1 MIENLN
7 ANQLS
12 FLVILVLA
20 FGLLVTERIR
30 NDIVA
35 MLIVL
40 ALAVTGVLS
49 PSEALSGFS
58 SEPAIIVACI
68 FVISGAFHQTGL
80 AEKIGVWIG
89 RLAGSSYS
97 RILAVIMSS
106 VALLSAFNHHVTT
119 TAVMLPVTLDLS
131 RERNI
136 PASKLLMPMSFA
148 ASFGTCITIITAP
161 AFLVASDALQRA
173 GRPAL
178 GIFSITPIGLS
189 LSVTGVLFML
199 LIGRFLLPAR
209 EGAEEP
215 ANRFRLDNYFT
226 EIKILPDSPFIGK
239 TVDEITKDDHYHFT
253 VVGWIRSGRKLH
265 GLFSPRQL
273 KEGDVLLVNTTPED
287 VVAFREE
294 RGIELHPVAQYGV
307 DTADSGG
314 EEKDVTEQLVQA
326 VVAPSSEIIGSS
338 IRDIDFLWRYGAI
351 VVGLWRREAFLR
363 QELAS
368 IRLEA
373 GDVLVLLGDEESL
386 SRVAQDHAFLM
397 VVPFHGELQLR
408 RKASLAAGIMLATIV
423 VAAFKIIRLEIV
435 MLAGAVAMILSGC
448 ITARQAYRAIDARIY
463 VFIAGAIP
471 LGAAMQKSGTADL
484 LAHWLQNVMGGWSAM
499 LILLTIFA
507 IVAVVTQF
515 LSDAAS
521 TALFAPVAVVL
532 AQSMGHAP
540 EAYVITVAMAS
551 VTACF
556 TPIGHHGNLL
566 VYGVGRYR
574 FADFLRV
581 GTPMT
586 ILAALVVTLLAPLV
600 WPE

>member
-12 FLVILVLA
+12 FIVILVFA

-30 NDIVA
+30 NDIIA

-58 SEPAIIVACI
+58 SEPAIIVASI
-68 FVISGAFHQTGL
+68 FVISGAFHKTGL
-80 AEKIGVWIG
+80 AEKIGIWIG
-89 RLAGSSYS
+89 RLAGNSYS

-119 TAVMLPVTLDLS
+119 TAVMLPVTLDLC

-136 PASKLLMPMSFA
+136 PASKLLMPLSFA
-148 ASFGTCITIITAP
+148 ASLGTTITIITAP
-161 AFLVASDALQRA
+161 AFLIASDVLQRA
-173 GRPAL
+173 ARPAL
-178 GIFSITPIGLS
+178 GIFSIAPIGLS
-189 LSVTGVLFML
+189 LSVTGILFML
-199 LIGRFLLPAR
+199 LVGRFLLPER
-209 EGAEEP
+209 EGTEEP

-226 EIKILPDSPFIGK
+226 EIKILPDSPLVGK
-239 TVDEITKDDHYHFT
+239 TMDEITADGHYHFT
-253 VVGWIRSGRKLH
+253 VAGWIRSGRKLH
-265 GLFSPRQL
+265 GLFGPRQL

-307 DTADSGG
+307 DTADAER
-314 EEKDVTEQLVQA
+314 EEKDVTEQLVQV
-326 VVAPSSEIIGSS
+326 VVAPSSEIRGST

-351 VVGLWRREAFLR
+351 VVGLWRREGLLR
-363 QELAS
+363 QELAN

-386 SRVAQDHAFLM
+386 ARISQDRAFLM
-397 VVPFHGELQLR
+397 MVPFHGELQLR
-408 RKASLAAGIMLATIV
+408 RKARLVAGIMLATIV
-423 VAAFKIIRLEIV
+423 VAAFKIISLEIV
-435 MLAGAVAMILSGC
+435 MLAGAMAMVLSGC
-448 ITARQAYRAIDARIY
+448 ITVRQAYRAVDVRIY

-484 LAHWLQNVMGGWSAM
+484 LAHWLQNVMGGWSTM
-499 LILLTIFA
+499 PILLTIFA

-515 LSDAAS
+515 LSDAAT
-521 TALFAPVAVVL
+521 TALFAPVAAVL

-540 EAYVITVAMAS
+540 EAYVITVAMAA

-566 VYGVGRYR
+566 VYGAGGYR

-581 GTPMT
+581 GTPLT
-586 ILAALVVTLLAPLV
+586 VLAALIVTLLAPLV
-600 WPE
+600 WPG